1 MVTVFVCGVYV
12 NFESSPVTSTF
23 TLCVPFP
30 KPCRFT
36 NAWIFSIDASFML
49 FLDPFTITDAI
60 ESDFDAAWA
69 VKPFSRFLV
78 AMLTFFI
85 VFSFTSASV
94 TFATTDFVEISL
106 TPLGRDK
113 FTVYSVSLLNP
124 STFILT
130 GM

>member
-1 MVTVFVCGVYV
+1 
-12 NFESSPVTSTF
+12 
-23 TLCVPFP
+23 
-30 KPCRFT
+30 
-36 NAWIFSIDASFML
+36 ML
-49 FLDPFTITDAI
+49 LLEPFTITDAI
-60 ESDFDAAWA
+60 ESAFDAAWA

-94 TFATTDFVEISL
+94 TFATTDLVEISL